1 MSLTST
7 LNLGRNALSI
17 NQAAIQTT
25 GSNISNVGNPEY
37 TRQRADITTARD
49 QQLRPGVY
57 VGNGP
62 QLDGISRQI
71 DDALEGRLRNSMS
84 EGESAAAQQSWLG
97 RLEATFNELGDADL
111 STQMSKFFNSWSD
124 LANKPQDAGLRQ
136 VVLQT
141 GKSVAGWFRQM
152 DGQIGALRT
161 NLSETIEGKAAQ
173 ADELATKIA
182 NLNTE
187 IVKAEGA
194 GVGAMANGLRDQR
207 DGALK
212 ALSGLIDTRTVEQP
226 NGVVNVYVGSEPLV
240 SNGNSRGVKTLLD
253 TDAAGDSVVK
263 VVFKSNNGELDL
275 KSGELGGLLASR
287 RQLDGTATNLSDL
300 AGGLTFELNKIHAGG
315 QGQHGFASVI
325 GTTTVTDT
333 TKALS
338 DPDSGLK
345 QMPANGSF
353 VVHVKDKTTG
363 LTSSTLIKVDLPEGG
378 GGTSTDDLIARI
390 DGVDGVTAVNNGGRL
405 QLTADNA
412 PATEIT
418 FSQDTSGAL
427 AALGVNNFF
436 TGSDARTIAVNEV
449 LTKDP
454 SLLAAARNGN
464 SGDNQVARA
473 IAGLETAAITA
484 LGGGTL
490 KSSYEGMVTEVATAS
505 STASANAEAS
515 TAITETLQAQRESL
529 SGVSLD
535 EEAINLM
542 KYQRAFQGAARLVS
556 VVDELMDTMLGMV
569 R

>member
-378 GGTSTDDLIARI
+378 GGTSMDDLIARI
-390 DGVDGVTAVNNGGRL
+390 DGVDGVTAANNGGRL

-473 IAGLETAAITA
+473 IAGLENAAITA

-542 KYQRAFQGAARLVS
+542 KFQRAFQGAARLVS